1 MKIKLAELEKKLN
14 YKLQRDSYVLGVD
27 TASITGLAIIETDK
41 TYVKLSTSIF
51 KLPAVDS
58 ADETST
64 KYVGKLESMLSLI
77 REFKKELK
85 PKKNSILILE
95 NSFLG
100 VNPVTFG
107 ILRMLSGIIFA
118 ELYDIFEHI
127 YLVFPMTAR
136 KDVGFKSQ
144 LKKGVKSIEKKK
156 EIIAWIN
163 DKFNLNETNDNIT
176 DAILLALWGLKQKEE
191 K

>member
-41 TYVKLSTSIF
+41 TYAKLSTSIF

-191 K
+191 